1 MTNLQ
6 EIITGYR
13 TTFQK
18 QRFMATAAMKSV
30 KNYFQWLYFQYM
42 IVTCGIDFEHW
53 EQMMIHIFVITTFT
67 MLAYTTYVFIPIH
80 LHLAYQ
86 FFLQFLI
93 K

>member
-18 QRFMATAAMKSV
+18 QRLMAVGTMKRV
-30 KNYFQWLYFQYM
+30 KNYFRWLYFQYLL
-42 IVTCGIDFEHW
+42 ITCCIDLEPW
-53 EQMMIHIFVITTFT
+53 ENVLANIFVITIIT
-67 MLAYTTYVFIPIH
+67 MLAFTMYVFIPIH
-80 LHLAYQ
+80 LHMAFQ
-86 FFLQFLI
+86 FFLQFLN